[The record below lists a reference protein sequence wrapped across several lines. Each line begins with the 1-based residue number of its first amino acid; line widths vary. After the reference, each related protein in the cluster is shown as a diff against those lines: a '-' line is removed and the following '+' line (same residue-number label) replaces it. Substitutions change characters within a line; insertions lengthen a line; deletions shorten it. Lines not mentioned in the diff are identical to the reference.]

1 MNFSALN
8 SVVATLFCIMA
19 VGFLCRKLGIIDDI
33 ASKKLSK
40 LILSVGQPAMII
52 NALSKADY
60 SSENLKTAG
69 IMVVAGF
76 VFHLVMF
83 LLARGAAL
91 PLKKVPDEQK
101 ITELSLIFANSAF
114 IGFPIFEAL
123 LGPQGLFLASFLTIS
138 FNVLFWTLGL
148 GIFARGRDD
157 IKITI
162 KKVLL
167 NFGTVP
173 CVIGFIVY
181 LLKHPA
187 IGFEMPK
194 FLGDSLQYLN
204 NLCTPISVLIIG
216 SLIATQS
223 VKKIVCSWKIYYVNL
238 MRLIALPIVIA
249 LICKICHVPEL
260 YAIFFSASAALPI
273 ASSVTML
280 SETYNLDAGYS
291 SLCVGTTSL
300 TSVLTLPLMMTVV
313 QWIFSI

>member
-1 MNFSALN
+1 MDFTALN
-8 SVVATLFCIMA
+8 TVVATLAVIMA
-19 VGFLCRKLGIIDDI
+19 VGFICRKAGIIDDV
-33 ASKKLSK
+33 ASKKLSA
-40 LILSVGQPAMII
+40 LILKVGQPAMII
-52 NALSKADY
+52 NALSKAEY
-60 SSENLKTAG
+60 SSENLKIAG

-83 LLARGAAL
+83 LLAHCAAL

-173 CVIGFIVY
+173 CVIGFALY

-223 VKKIVCSWKIYYVNL
+223 VKKMVCSWKIYYVNL
-238 MRLIALPIVIA
+238 VRLIALPIIIA

-260 YAIFFSASAALPI
+260 YAIFFSAAAALPI

-300 TSVLTLPLMMTVV
+300 LSVLTLPLILQLVEKILYM
-313 QWIFSI
+313 

>member
-1 MNFSALN
+1 MDFTALN
-8 SVVATLFCIMA
+8 TVVATLAVIMA
-19 VGFLCRKLGIIDDI
+19 VGFICRKAGIIDDV
-33 ASKKLSK
+33 ASKKLSA
-40 LILSVGQPAMII
+40 LILKVGQPAMII
-52 NALSKADY
+52 NALSKAEY
-60 SSENLKTAG
+60 SNENLKIAG

-83 LLARGAAL
+83 LLAHCAAL

-173 CVIGFIVY
+173 CVIGFALY

-223 VKKIVCSWKIYYVNL
+223 VKKMVCSWKIYYVNL
-238 MRLIALPIVIA
+238 VRLIVLPIIIA

-260 YAIFFSASAALPI
+260 YAIFFSAAAALPI

-300 TSVLTLPLMMTVV
+300 ISVLTLPLILQLVEKILYM
-313 QWIFSI
+313 

>member
-19 VGFLCRKLGIIDDI
+19 VGFVCRKLGIIDDI

-52 NALSKADY
+52 NALSKAEY
-60 SSENLKTAG
+60 SAENLKTAG

-249 LICKICHVPEL
+249 LICKICRVPEL

-300 TSVLTLPLMMTVV
+300 LSVLTLPLMMTVV
-313 QWIFSI
+313 QWILSL

>member
-19 VGFLCRKLGIIDDI
+19 VGFVCRKLGIIDDI

-52 NALSKADY
+52 NALSKAEY

-187 IGFEMPK
+187 IGLEMPK

-223 VKKIVCSWKIYYVNL
+223 VKKVVCSWKIYYVNL

-249 LICKICHVPEL
+249 LICKICHVPGL

-300 TSVLTLPLMMTVV
+300 FSVLTLPLMMTVV
-313 QWIFSI
+313 QWILSL

>member
-1 MNFSALN
+1 MDFTALN
-8 SVVATLFCIMA
+8 SVVATLFLIMV
-19 VGFLCRKLGIIDDI
+19 VGFICRKLGVIDDV

-52 NALSKADY
+52 NALSKAEY
-60 SSENLKTAG
+60 SSENLKIAG

-76 VFHLVMF
+76 VFHVVLY
-83 LLARGAAL
+83 LLSRLISL
-91 PLKKVPDEQK
+91 PLKKNLDEQK
-101 ITELSLIFANSAF
+101 ITELSMIFANCAF

-123 LGPQGLFLASFLTIS
+123 LGSTGLFLASFLTVS

-148 GIFARGRDD
+148 GIFARGRSD
-157 IKITI
+157 IKITV

-173 CVIGFIVY
+173 CVIGFVFY

-187 IGFEMPK
+187 INFTLPK
-194 FLGDSLQYLN
+194 FASDTLQYLN
-204 NLCTPISVLIIG
+204 NLCTPVSVLIIG

-223 VKKIVCSWKIYYVNL
+223 FKKIICSWKIYYVNL
-238 MRLIALPIVIA
+238 IKLIALPVVIA
-249 LICKICHVPEL
+249 LICKICHVPQL
-260 YAIFFSASAALPI
+260 YAVFFSAAAALPI

-280 SETYNLDAGYS
+280 SENYGLDAGYS

-300 TSVLTLPLMMTVV
+300 ISVLTLPLTMTFV
-313 QWIFSI
+313 QWIFAI